1 MVTPLQLCRAF
12 CAYGNGG
19 HLVTPRVVKGT
30 LTADGHLASRS
41 EASSLQLTPAVID
54 PQTAMEVRRV
64 LCDVVVRG
72 TATRAR
78 SKTWNIFGKTGTAHV
93 STGKGGYSDS
103 KFTSSFMSG
112 APFEN
117 PRVVVTM
124 IIHEPDKSLAHYGGT
139 VAAPGASRLI
149 ERTLA
154 YLQVP
159 ASPDLPLPPPQV
171 ASVLHDYQEKL
182 YRMHTTASVRD

>member
-1 MVTPLQLCRAF
+1 MMPQVL
-12 CAYGNGG
+12 
-19 HLVTPRVVKGT
+19 
-30 LTADGHLASRS
+30 D
-41 EASSLQLTPAVID
+41 PA
-54 PQTAMEVRRV
+54 TAMEVRRV

-78 SKTWNIFGKTGTAHV
+78 SKSWNIFGKTGTAHV
-93 STGKGGYSDS
+93 SSGKEGYSDS

-117 PRVVVTM
+117 PRIVVTM

-139 VAAPGASRLI
+139 VAAPGAAKLI
-149 ERTLA
+149 DRALA

-159 ASPDLPLPPPQV
+159 SSGDLPLPPAQVAAGLFNYSEKVYKIGTV
-171 ASVLHDYQEKL
+171 ASVKE
-182 YRMHTTASVRD
+182 